1 MTAGKH
7 QFRVHV
13 QVLAQHTA
21 AIQDRAGSDL
31 LSMPIGELWKLD
43 PLAAACAADRGGR
56 FRSPQRR

>member
-21 AIQDRAGSDL
+21 AIQGTAGSDL
-31 LSMPIGELWKLD
+31 LSMPIGEPWQLD
-43 PLAAACAADRGGR
+43 PLPAACAADRGGR
-56 FRSPQRR
+56 SCWPQRR